1 MTRSCLTSLF
11 CLSQARQPATLSTA
25 FVCRTQVDLMDLTLA
40 PSDAVDKH
48 HRRLF
53 RLACHKRRTQE
64 LAQWLSAQGLLTP
77 RLARLPHCRSWMIFR
92 HYPEL
97 DLIRLSNPRPCDLN
111 LLLLSRGPLNPHA
124 LSAEWQTLTHD
135 SYITYCQPRETDPR
149 TFIEIFKYALKFSDL
164 SYPDTFHVYEV
175 LSHRKLMGSFGAFRG
190 LS

>member
-1 MTRSCLTSLF
+1 MTRSYLRSLF

-53 RLACHKRRTQE
+53 RLASHKRRTQE

-97 DLIRLSNPRPCDLN
+97 DLIRLANTRSCDLS
-111 LLLLSRGPLNPHA
+111 LLCPLCAIRRAARASSAYQQRVRALLARNPG
-124 LSAEWQTLTHD
+124 LT
-135 SYITYCQPRETDPR
+135 
-149 TFIEIFKYALKFSDL
+149 L
-164 SYPDTFHVYEV
+164 SY
-175 LSHRKLMGSFGAFRG
+175 A
-190 LS
+190 